1 MTLRS
6 TTYLGAGLAAL
17 GALACFAAEP
27 PAIQETISFNGHIRP
42 ILSDKCFAC
51 HGPDANK
58 RKAELRLDQ
67 PPQAGVAQKA
77 IAAGDPGASALVKRI
92 LSADPEEQM
101 PPPDQEKQLTPEQKD
116 LLFAWVAQGAPY
128 EAHWSHIPLP
138 PNPASTP
145 ESPGATA
152 NPIDAFILRKLD
164 REGVAAAG
172 EADKITL
179 ARRLHWDLLGIPPTP
194 QAVQTFVEST
204 DPGAY
209 DALVDSLLASP
220 HFGERMAM
228 DWLDVVR
235 YADSNGY
242 HSDEFRSVSA
252 YRDYVINAF
261 NQNMPFDQF
270 TREQLAGDLLPHA
283 TREQKV
289 ASGYNRL
296 NQITAE
302 GGAQAK
308 EYLAK
313 YAADRV
319 RTTSTAWLGTTMAC
333 AECHDHKFDP
343 FTTRE
348 FYQFEAFFADV
359 EEQGVYG
366 SGGIWEPRMYL
377 PTPEEEAREAAFAAE
392 IQTLQTTLATDTPE
406 LQAARKAWEAALSGQ
421 REGSVQP
428 WVRPAPASITAQG
441 ETTFL
446 AMPDKRILASGP
458 ERETDEYTIQLPGQA
473 GPVSAIMLEVLDD
486 ILLGGVSRGGG
497 NFLLT
502 NVTASW
508 RGPGQAESTP
518 VSFASAAADYEQE
531 GFPVSNVLDADVKS
545 GWSADSHLK
554 RGNHAIVLRLA
565 QPIALEKDGV
575 LEVRLYFNSSFAGHQ
590 VDSFRLGWTAEPVA
604 ARTPWPAL
612 PAAVRTALST
622 DLPARTAEYQ
632 QALAKYFLATTPA
645 LDGERGALAKA
656 EGGLTALRGAMLT
669 TLISQARPEPRT
681 IRVLARGNWQDETG
695 EIVEPATPASL
706 PALGVTDRRA
716 NRLDLANW
724 LVRRDN
730 PLTARVTMNR
740 LWKRFYGTGIS
751 KILNDVGAQGEWPSH
766 PELLDWLAVEFM
778 DSGWD
783 LKHMVRLMVTSAAYR
798 RTSEAP
804 PELRGR
810 DPYNRLLAR
819 QSRYRVEAE
828 LVRDGA
834 LALSGLLTETVGGR
848 SVFPYQPEGYYANC
862 NTFGGVLAY
871 ETEKDANQYRR
882 GLYSFWKRTF
892 LHPSLLAF
900 DAPSREECTAER
912 PISNTPL
919 QALVLLN
926 DPTYVE
932 AARAFAQRIMAEGG
946 EQSDD
951 RIALAF
957 AYALSRAPRPEEMA
971 LLRDLYHEHLME
983 YTNDPASAEAL
994 LKIGNTPVPE
1004 GQNPVDLAAWTS
1016 VARVILNLHETITRS

>member
-1 MTLRS
+1 MRLRS
-6 TTYLGAGLAAL
+6 SKYLGVGLAVLTAFP
-17 GALACFAAEP
+17 CVAADSP
-27 PAIQETISFNGHIRP
+27 PIPENISFNRHIRP
-42 ILSDKCFAC
+42 ILSDKCYAC

-58 RKAELRLDQ
+58 RKADLRLDQ
-67 PPQAGVAQKA
+67 PPQAGAEQKA
-77 IAAGDPGASALVKRI
+77 FVAGNPEASELVKRI
-92 LSADPEEQM
+92 LSTDPDKQM
-101 PPPDQEKQLTPEQKD
+101 PPPEQEKQLTQAQKD
-116 LLFAWVAQGAPY
+116 LLTAWIAQGAVY
-128 EAHWSHIPLP
+128 EAHWSHIPP
-138 PNPASTP
+138 TIVPANM
-145 ESPGATA
+145 PGELGTVQ
-152 NPIDAFILRKLD
+152 NPIDAFILHKLKQ
-164 REGVAAAG
+164 EGVAPAA
-172 EADKITL
+172 EADKVTL
-179 ARRLHWDLLGIPPTP
+179 VRRLYWDILGIPPAP
-194 QAVQTFVEST
+194 KVVQDFVAST

-220 HFGERMAM
+220 HYGERMAM

-261 NQNMPFDQF
+261 NNNMPFDQF
-270 TREQLAGDLLPHA
+270 TREQLAGDLLPNP

-302 GGAQAK
+302 GGAQEK

-319 RTTSTAWLGTTMAC
+319 RTTSTTWLGTTMAC
-333 AECHDHKFDP
+333 AECHNHKFDP
-343 FTTRE
+343 ITTKE

-359 EEQGVYG
+359 DEKGVYG

-377 PTPEEEAREAAFAAE
+377 PTPEQERQEAALTAD
-392 IQTLQTTLATDTPE
+392 IQAHQTTLAMDTPA
-406 LQAARKAWEAALSGQ
+406 LQEARKAWESNLSSQ
-421 REGSVQP
+421 RAGSIQP
-428 WVRPAPASITAQG
+428 WIRPEPVSITAQG
-441 ETTFL
+441 ETKFL
-446 AMPDKRILASGP
+446 VTPDKRILASGP
-458 ERETDEYTIQLPGQA
+458 EKETDEYTIQLPGQD
-473 GPVSAIMLEVLDD
+473 GPISAVMLEVLDD

-502 NVTASW
+502 NFTATW
-508 RGPGQAESTP
+508 RGPGQTEGKPLNFIS
-518 VSFASAAADYEQE
+518 ASADYEQQ
-531 GFPVSNVLDADVKS
+531 GFPVTNVLDADVKS

-554 RGNHAIVLRLA
+554 RGNHAIVFRLA
-565 QPIALEKDGV
+565 EPVALQAGGV
-575 LEVRLYFNSSFAGHQ
+575 LEIRLYFNSSFAGHQ
-590 VDSFRLGWTAEPVA
+590 IDSFRLGYTADTVA
-604 ARTPWPAL
+604 ARTPWPIL
-612 PAAVRTALST
+612 PQAIRST
-622 DLPARTAEYQ
+622 LVADRSARTPERE
-632 QALAKYFLATTPA
+632 QALTSYFLATTPA
-645 LDGERGALAKA
+645 LDGPRNALAKTQA
-656 EGGLTALRGAMLT
+656 DLTNLHNAMAT
-669 TLISQARPEPRT
+669 TLITQARPQPRT

-695 EIVEPATPASL
+695 EVVEPGTPAAF
-706 PALGVTDRRA
+706 PALGVTGRRA

-751 KILNDVGAQGEWPSH
+751 KILDELGAQGEWPTH

-783 LKHMVRLMVTSAAYR
+783 MKHMVRLMVTSEAYR
-798 RTSEAP
+798 RTSESS
-804 PELRGR
+804 PEQRSH
-810 DPYNRLLAR
+810 DPYNRLVAH
-819 QSRYRVEAE
+819 QSRFRVEAE

-834 LALSGLLTETVGGR
+834 LAMSGLLSETIGGR

-871 ETEKDANQYRR
+871 DTEKDANQYRR

-892 LHPSLLAF
+892 LHPSMLAF

-926 DPTYVE
+926 DPTFVE

-946 EQSDD
+946 DQSDD

-957 AYALSRAPRPEEMA
+957 SYALSRAPRPEELA
-971 LLRDLYHEHLME
+971 LLRDLYQEHLME
-983 YTNDPASAEAL
+983 YTNDPAAAEAL
-994 LKIGNTPVPE
+994 MKTGNLPVPE
-1004 GQNPVDLAAWTS
+1004 GGNPVDLAAWTS
-1016 VARVILNLHETITRS
+1016 VTRVILNLHETITRN